1 MASCLME
8 YFLLLVFAILWWIL
22 RSRDRQD
29 RERQSYYLNARLS
42 ELEAK
47 VRGLVANTATPTSPE
62 TTPPAAYAAPPP
74 PMTPRP
80 EVKSSDVWPQ
90 GPPIRE
96 KIPSEHPDPVY
107 QEVISPAAPVTSGVG
122 AGAGND
128 GQTPPQMFSSH
139 RTFDPTGHDAPEHL
153 PLGGRLNNLEER
165 LGTNW
170 LNKLGIVIL
179 VFGVSLFLAFQLR
192 TLGPLGKVLV
202 GYAVCATLLI
212 GSLVLE
218 RRHKYRIFVRAG
230 IGGGWALTFFT
241 TYAMYHIPATHV
253 LSSQGIDLALMLFVA
268 VGMVWHSLRY
278 ESQVVT
284 GLAFLLAFSTVTISH
299 VTVFSLVASGILAVG
314 LVYVTSREHWVE
326 LELAGLVCVYLN
338 HFLWLKRLL
347 PATGGPGHP
356 FPEFFPSVGLIVFY
370 WLVFR
375 LAYVRRVPR
384 SDKEELVSTVAAV
397 LNSAGVLVLLRY
409 QSFHREWAFLALL
422 AFGVAEMLL
431 AFYSRGR
438 RRIAFIV
445 LSTIASALLLAAIPF
460 RFSGSNWSVL
470 WLLEMETLLFCG
482 LRMRE
487 TVFRRLGILAGFAA
501 AIQLAM
507 SSVAPIYIWRQVH
520 LDSGRHVAVAL
531 VLACGAILY
540 WLNAQTLPRFWK
552 ELVSDEPD
560 RLALRFTS
568 YLGLV
573 AAGACLWV
581 FFSASLTV
589 VAWMTLAVI
598 LGWTAD
604 KVDSVDLA
612 LQCDLIATA
621 AFLRIL
627 AVNLLI
633 SDHWGPLSQ
642 RAVTVLAASALV
654 YVCTW
659 RKKVISNISPVW
671 IPTAYSWAGSV
682 LLGLLAWYELLPI
695 SVAVAWGILGLVLF
709 EIGYIRNKSY
719 LRYQGYALLLASF
732 IRIFFAN
739 MNAGSPTHWLT
750 PRVYTVLPLVAAYYW
765 TYERLE
771 GCENST
777 RLDRIFGLASAHLGT
792 IALAALAYFEI
803 RSPWVVDA
811 WAVLVFL
818 TIVAG
823 WTLKRQVFV
832 AQGLVLALAVFL
844 RAILYNLHAAP
855 LAGSSYW
862 EGRIA
867 CISVACAIIFLT
879 LPMAFRIRRLEA
891 QKSVSSNPLIRWL
904 HFAISRPEQL
914 LFFTP
919 LLLVTVMLT
928 REMRAGLITVSWSAL
943 GVAVF
948 LIALLIRERSYRLAG
963 LALLLLGVA
972 KILFVDVWKL
982 APADRYITLI
992 VMGAALLLVSF
1003 LYTRYRGILLKF
1015 L

>member
-1 MASCLME
+1 ME
-8 YFLLLVFAILWWIL
+8 
-22 RSRDRQD
+22 S
-29 RERQSYYLNARLS
+29 
-42 ELEAK
+42 
-47 VRGLVANTATPTSPE
+47 
-62 TTPPAAYAAPPP
+62 
-74 PMTPRP
+74 RP
-80 EVKSSDVWPQ
+80 EAKSSDGWPQ
-90 GPPIRE
+90 VPPIRE
-96 KIPSEHPDPVY
+96 KIPSEHPNPVY
-107 QEVISPAAPVTSGVG
+107 EDVINPGTPVTSGLG
-122 AGAGND
+122 ASSGSY
-128 GQTPPQMFSSH
+128 GQTPPQRFSSH
-139 RTFDPTGHDAPEHL
+139 RVFDISGNDAGEHL
-153 PLGGRLNNLEER
+153 ALGGRLNKLEER

-218 RRHKYRIFVRAG
+218 RRHKYRIFFRAG

-253 LSSQGIDLALMLFVA
+253 LSSQGLDLALMLLVA

-314 LVYVTSREHWVE
+314 LVSVTSREHWVE

-338 HFLWLKRLL
+338 HFLWLERLL
-347 PATGGPGHP
+347 PTRGGPGHP
-356 FPEFFPSVGLIVFY
+356 FPEFFPSAALILFY

-384 SDKEELVSTVAAV
+384 SDKEELISTVVAV
-397 LNSAGVLVLLRY
+397 LNSAGVLILFRY
-409 QSFHREWAFLALL
+409 QSYHREWAFWALI
-422 AFGVAEMLL
+422 AFGAAEMLL
-431 AFYSRGR
+431 AFYSRRR
-438 RRIAFIV
+438 RRIPFIV

-487 TVFRRLGILAGFAA
+487 AVFRRLGILAGYAA
-501 AIQLAM
+501 AIQLAIG
-507 SSVAPIYIWRQVH
+507 SVAPVYIWRQVH
-520 LDSGRHVAVAL
+520 LDSGRHAAVAIAF
-531 VLACGAILY
+531 ACGATLY
-540 WLNAQTLPRFWK
+540 WLNAQTLPRFWR
-552 ELVSDEPD
+552 ELISGDLD

-568 YLGLV
+568 YLGLL
-573 AAGACLWV
+573 AAGACLWI
-581 FFSASLTV
+581 FFPASQTV
-589 VAWMTLAVI
+589 VAWMILAVI

-612 LQCDLIATA
+612 FQCDLIAAA

-627 AVNLLI
+627 VVNLLI

-642 RAVTVLAASALV
+642 RAVTVLAASALF
-654 YVCTW
+654 YVCTR
-659 RKKVISNISPVW
+659 RKKVMSNISPVW
-671 IPTAYSWAGSV
+671 IPTAYSWSGS
-682 LLGLLAWYELLPI
+682 LLLALLAWYELLPI
-695 SVAVAWGILGLVLF
+695 SVAVAWGILGLLLC

-719 LRYQGYALLLASF
+719 LCYQGYALLLASF

-739 MNAGSPTHWLT
+739 MNAGGPSHWLT

-765 TYERLE
+765 TYERLD
-771 GCENST
+771 GSENST
-777 RLDRIFGLASAHLGT
+777 RLDRIFGLASAYLGT
-792 IALAALAYFEI
+792 VALAALAYFEI

-818 TIVAG
+818 TILVG
-823 WTLKRQVFV
+823 WTLKRQIFV
-832 AQGLVLALAVFL
+832 AQALVLTITVFL
-844 RAILYNLHAAP
+844 RAVLFNLHAAP
-855 LAGSSYW
+855 LAGSSRW

-879 LPMAFRIRRLEA
+879 LPMAFRIGRLDPQQPA
-891 QKSVSSNPLIRWL
+891 SSNQLIRWL
-904 HFAISRPEQL
+904 HLAICRPEQL

>member
-1 MASCLME
+1 M
-8 YFLLLVFAILWWIL
+8 LL
-22 RSRDRQD
+22 
-29 RERQSYYLNARLS
+29 
-42 ELEAK
+42 
-47 VRGLVANTATPTSPE
+47 
-62 TTPPAAYAAPPP
+62 
-74 PMTPRP
+74 
-80 EVKSSDVWPQ
+80 
-90 GPPIRE
+90 
-96 KIPSEHPDPVY
+96 
-107 QEVISPAAPVTSGVG
+107 
-122 AGAGND
+122 
-128 GQTPPQMFSSH
+128 
-139 RTFDPTGHDAPEHL
+139 
-153 PLGGRLNNLEER
+153 
-165 LGTNW
+165 
-170 LNKLGIVIL
+170 
-179 VFGVSLFLAFQLR
+179 
-192 TLGPLGKVLV
+192 
-202 GYAVCATLLI
+202 
-212 GSLVLE
+212 
-218 RRHKYRIFVRAG
+218 
-230 IGGGWALTFFT
+230 
-241 TYAMYHIPATHV
+241 
-253 LSSQGIDLALMLFVA
+253 VA

-338 HFLWLKRLL
+338 HFLWLERLL
-347 PATGGPGHP
+347 PTRGGPGHP
-356 FPEFFPSVGLIVFY
+356 FPEFFPSTGLILFY

-384 SDKEELVSTVAAV
+384 SNKEELISTVAAV
-397 LNSAGVLVLLRY
+397 LNSAGVLALLKY
-409 QSFHREWAFLALL
+409 QSFHREWAFWALI

-431 AFYSRGR
+431 AFYSRSR

-445 LSTIASALLLAAIPF
+445 LSTNASALLLAAIPF

-487 TVFRRLGILAGFAA
+487 TVFRRLGILAGYAA
-501 AIQLAM
+501 AIQLAIG
-507 SSVAPIYIWRQVH
+507 SVAPIYILRQVH
-520 LDSGRHVAVAL
+520 LYSGRHVAVAL
-531 VLACGAILY
+531 ALACGAILY

-568 YLGLV
+568 YLGLL

-581 FFSASLTV
+581 FFPASQTV
-589 VAWMTLAVI
+589 VAWMILAVI

-612 LQCDLIATA
+612 FQCDLIAVA

-627 AVNLLI
+627 VVNLLV

-642 RAVTVLAASALV
+642 RAVTVLAASALF

-659 RKKVISNISPVW
+659 RKKVISTISPIW
-671 IPTAYSWAGSV
+671 IPTAYSWAGS
-682 LLGLLAWYELLPI
+682 LLLALLAWYELLPI
-695 SVAVAWGILGLVLF
+695 SVAVAWGILGLLLF

-739 MNAGSPTHWLT
+739 MNAGSPAHWLT

-765 TYERLE
+765 TYERLNGSE
-771 GCENST
+771 KST
-777 RLDRIFGLASAHLGT
+777 RLDRIAGLASAHLGT
-792 IALAALAYFEI
+792 VALTALAYFEV
-803 RSPWVVDA
+803 RLVWVVDA
-811 WAVLVFL
+811 WALLVFL
-818 TIVAG
+818 TILIG

-832 AQGLVLALAVFL
+832 AQGLLLALAVFL
-844 RAILYNLHAAP
+844 RAILCNLHVAP
-855 LAGSSYW
+855 LPGSSRW

-867 CISVACAIIFLT
+867 CITVACAIIFST
-879 LPMAFRIRRLEA
+879 LPMAFRIRRLDA
-891 QKSVSSNPLIRWL
+891 QQSAFSNQLSRWL
-904 HFAISRPEQL
+904 QLTISRPEQL

-919 LLLVTVMLT
+919 LLLITIMLT

-972 KILFVDVWKL
+972 KILLVDVWKL